1 MIEKDRII
9 VSVHIHK
16 NGGMQFKNFLLKSFG
31 KELCLEY
38 GKDSAVLKRFFSG
51 GQRAVPK
58 VDDYQKYKIVHGHF
72 LANRFDGFENIELIT
87 FLRDPA
93 QRLVSNYYF
102 FKRNFYNH
110 SPISHMIKDGLTLE
124 QYIELDS
131 SKNVQ
136 SFFLANKSIDDF
148 KFIGILEEYESSIK
162 IMKKIFDLKLNI
174 EGQIFYYKECL
185 KYILKKNKPNVMTFD
200 KFSSNKNKDKNEK
213 RYEISKELLEK
224 IKQNNLLDYELYE
237 KAKFKFNKMKEQYDI

>member
-1 MIEKDRII
+1 MIA
-9 VSVHIHK
+9 SVHIHK
-16 NGGMQFKNFLLKSFG
+16 NGGMQFKNFLLKYFG

-38 GKDSAVLKRFFSG
+38 GKDNAVLERFFSG
-51 GQRAVPK
+51 GKNPEPK
-58 VDDYQKYKIVHGHF
+58 VDDYKAYKIVYGHF
-72 LANRFDGFENIELIT
+72 LANRFDSFDNIELIT

-110 SPISHMIKDGLTLE
+110 SPICHMIKNGLTLE
-124 QYIELDS
+124 QYIDLEG

-148 KFIGILEEYESSIK
+148 KFIGILEDYEASIK

-174 EGQIFYYKECL
+174 EGQLFYYQEYM
-185 KYILKKNKPNVMTFD
+185 KYIFKKNKPKVMTFD
-200 KFSSNKNKDKNEK
+200 KFSANKNKDKNEK
-213 RYEISKELLEK
+213 KYEISLELLEK

-237 KAKFKFNKMKEQYDI
+237 NAKIKFNKIKEKYDV

>member
-1 MIEKDRII
+1 MI

-38 GKDSAVLKRFFSG
+38 GKDSTVLERFFSG
-51 GQRAVPK
+51 GKRPEPK
-58 VDDYQKYKIVHGHF
+58 FDDYKPYKIVHGHF
-72 LANRFDGFENIELIT
+72 LANRFDGFEDIELIA

-110 SPISHMIKDGLTLE
+110 SPICHMIKDGLTLE
-124 QYIELDS
+124 QYMDLDS

-148 KFIGILEEYESSIK
+148 KFIGILEEYEASIK
-162 IMKKIFDLKLNI
+162 IMKKIFNLKLNF
-174 EGQIFYYKECL
+174 EGQIYYYREYL
-185 KYILKKNKPNVMTFD
+185 KYILKKNKPKVMTSD

-213 RYEISKELLEK
+213 KYEISEVLLEK
-224 IKQNNLLDYELYE
+224 IKKNNLLDYELYE
-237 KAKFKFNKMKEQYDI
+237 NAKVKFNKMKEQYDI

>member
-1 MIEKDRII
+1 MI

-16 NGGMQFKNFLLKSFG
+16 NGGMQFKNFLLKTFG

-38 GKDSAVLKRFFSG
+38 GKDSAILERFFSG
-51 GQRAVPK
+51 GQRPQPK

-72 LANRFDGFENIELIT
+72 LANNFDSFENVELIT

-110 SPISHMIKDGLTLE
+110 SPICHMIKDGLTLE
-124 QYIELDS
+124 QYIDLES

-136 SFFLANKSIDDF
+136 SFFLADKSLDDF
-148 KFIGILEEYESSIK
+148 AFVGILEEYENSIAL
-162 IMKKIFDLKLNI
+162 MKKIFDIKFDVKN
-174 EGQIFYYKECL
+174 QYFYYK
-185 KYILKKNKPNVMTFD
+185 KYIEYLMKKDKPKVMIFD
-200 KFSSNKNKDKNEK
+200 KFSSNKNNYKKERN
-213 RYEISKELLEK
+213 YEIPPLLLEK
-224 IKQNNLLDYELYE
+224 IKKNNSLDYELYDNAQ
-237 KAKFKFNKMKEQYDI
+237 KKFNVLKEKNDI